1 MLKGVALFISMSAMI
16 ISAIKGKL
24 SLTIANGFL
33 VLVNALNLIFLK
45 YK

>member
-16 ISAIKGKL
+16 VSAIKGEL

-33 VLVNALNLIFLK
+33 VLVNALNLIF
-45 YK
+45 